1 MSFITVVPD
10 VVAASA
16 LRLSGVSAGLIDA
29 NAVAAVATT
38 DVLAAGVD
46 EVSAAIA
53 ALFSSHGHQYQLLN
67 AQADAWNARFMQT
80 LSAASGSYAAAEA
93 SGAATLQTLEQ
104 DVLALIN
111 APTNALL
118 GRPLIGP
125 GADGTTNA
133 QGIGTPGGAGGI
145 LIGSGGNG
153 GNSTAAGAAGGAGGA
168 AGLIGTGGNGGSG
181 GWGALGGAG
190 GTGGLLYGNGGWGGA
205 GGPVGIG
212 GAGGNAI
219 LWGTGGGGGIGG
231 ELAAGGAG
239 GSGGFLVGNG
249 GGGGTGGVLGAGGLG
264 GKAGLLG
271 TAGAQGAAGGQPTVA
286 LTYTSTNNYSTINL
300 SVGGA
305 PPIVT
310 EVDTGSGGLVIP
322 ITELDAQTIANLG
335 PSVGTGSVDYGGFQI
350 NHYTIY
356 KAPVD
361 FGNGML
367 TQPTTIGVIDKVE
380 EYQNG
385 SWVPVP
391 QSDWSNPKYAISA
404 NMGVGVGGAVD
415 QGLTSPLHQLP
426 GVLNQGFLMNEP
438 AGQLQFGP
446 NPFTPVTSVS
456 GGWYSTALGVQ
467 ITYNG
472 VSSATTPIVYQG
484 DGYAVIDSGGLGG
497 NFPHYTLPTSL
508 SQLTVGDNLPVG
520 TTVSVYATG
529 TQTLL
534 YTETV
539 TDTMKALGN
548 QPYVSSASDGAN
560 TGYYPF
566 LQGPIYFSY
575 SPADLGTAIWNYPPN
590 SP

>member
-1 MSFITVVPD
+1 MSFVSVVPD
-10 VVAASA
+10 VVGASA
-16 LRLSGVSAGLIDA
+16 SQLAGINAALGDA
-29 NAVAAVATT
+29 NSLAAVPTTRVVAAA
-38 DVLAAGVD
+38 VD
-46 EVSAAIA
+46 EVSTAIA
-53 ALFSSHGHQYQLLN
+53 ALFSAHGQQFQTLN
-67 AQADAWNARFMQT
+67 AQAAAWHNSFVHTVSDAG
-80 LSAASGSYAAAEA
+80 SSYAAAEA
-93 SGAATLQTLEQ
+93 AN
-104 DVLALIN
+104 VLALIN

-145 LIGSGGNG
+145 LWGSGGNG
-153 GNSTAAGAAGGAGGA
+153 GNSTAAGAPGGAGGA

-190 GTGGLLYGNGGWGGA
+190 GTGGWLYGNGGWGGA

-212 GAGGNAI
+212 GAGGNAF
-219 LWGTGGGGGIGG
+219 LWGSGGGGGTGG
-231 ELAAGGAG
+231 ELAAGGTG
-239 GSGGFLVGNG
+239 GSGGLLVGSG
-249 GGGGTGGVLGAGGLG
+249 GSGGTGGVLGAGGLG
-264 GKAGLLG
+264 GKAGLFG

-305 PPIVT
+305 APIVT

-380 EYQNG
+380 ELKNG
-385 SWVPVP
+385 NWVVVP
-391 QSDWSNPKYAISA
+391 QSDWSNPQYAISA

-415 QGLTSPLHQLP
+415 QGLTSPLHDLP
-426 GVLNQGFLMNEP
+426 GVLSQGFLMNEP

-446 NPFTPVTSVS
+446 NPFTPVTAVS

-467 ITYNG
+467 ITYDN
-472 VSSATTPIVYQG
+472 VSSAITPITYQG

-497 NFPHYTLPTSL
+497 NFPHYTLPSTLSSL
-508 SQLTVGDNLPVG
+508 SVGDNLPVG
-520 TTVSVYATG
+520 TMISVYTPVDPATG

-534 YTETV
+534 YTQTV

-575 SPADLGTAIWNYPPN
+575 TPADLGTAIWDYAP
-590 SP
+590 

>member
-1 MSFITVVPD
+1 MSWVSVVPD
-10 VVAASA
+10 VVDASA
-16 LRLSGVSAGLIDA
+16 WRLAGVGAGLGGA
-29 NAVAAVATT
+29 NAVAAASTTRVA
-38 DVLAAGVD
+38 VAAFD

-53 ALFSSHGHQYQLLN
+53 ALFSSHGQQFQVFN
-67 AQADAWNARFMQT
+67 AQAAAWHSRFVQT
-80 LSAASGSYAAAEA
+80 LTEASSRYAAAEA
-93 SGAATLQTLEQ
+93 GSAATLQTLEQ
-104 DVLALIN
+104 DLLTIIN

-153 GNSTAAGAAGGAGGA
+153 GNSTAAGASGGAGGA
-168 AGLIGTGGNGGSG
+168 AGLIGTGGAGGTG
-181 GWGALGGAG
+181 GWGAPGGAG

-212 GAGGNAI
+212 GAGGSAFV
-219 LWGTGGGGGIGG
+219 WGSGGGGGAGG
-231 ELAAGGAG
+231 ELAAGGVGGNGGYLIGTG
-239 GSGGFLVGNG
+239 GSGGA
-249 GGGGTGGVLGAGGLG
+249 GGVLGAGGLG
-264 GKAGLLG
+264 GKAGLVG

-286 LTYTSTNNYSTINL
+286 LTYTSANNYSTINL
-300 SVGGA
+300 SVGGGPA
-305 PPIVT
+305 IVT
-310 EVDTGSGGLVIP
+310 EVDTGSGGLIIP
-322 ITELDAQTIANLG
+322 ITELSAQTLQNLG
-335 PSVGTGSVDYGGFQI
+335 PSIGTGSVDYGGTQI
-350 NHYTIY
+350 NHYTVY
-356 KAPVD
+356 KTPVD

-367 TQPTTIGVIDKVE
+367 TQPTTMGVITAVE
-380 EYQNG
+380 EYTNG
-385 SWVPVP
+385 HWVPVA
-391 QSDWSNPKYAISA
+391 QSDWSKPQYAISA

-415 QGLTSPLHQLP
+415 QRLGSPLLDLP

-446 NPFTPVTSVS
+446 NPLTPVSSVS
-456 GGWYSTALGVQ
+456 GGWYSTALGLQ
-467 ITYNG
+467 ISYNG
-472 VSSATTPIVYQG
+472 VTSNITPILYQG
-484 DGYAVIDSGGLGG
+484 EGYAVIDSGGLGG
-497 NFPHYTLPTSL
+497 NYPHYTLPSTL

-520 TTVSVYATG
+520 TTISVYATD

-548 QPYVSSASDGAN
+548 QPYISAESDGAN

-575 SPADLGTAIWNYPPN
+575 SPTGLGTAIWDYPA
-590 SP
+590 

>member
-1 MSFITVVPD
+1 MSLLSVLPD
-10 VVAASA
+10 VVEASA
-16 LRLSGVSAGLIDA
+16 SQLAGVGAGLGDA
-29 NAVAAVATT
+29 NAVAAASTTRVA
-38 DVLAAGVD
+38 AAAVD

-53 ALFSSHGHQYQLLN
+53 ALFSSHGQQYQALN
-67 AQADAWNARFMQT
+67 AQAAAWHSQFVQT
-80 LSAASGSYAAAEA
+80 LTAASKGYAAAEA
-93 SGAATLQTLEQ
+93 GSAATLQTLGQ
-104 DVLALIN
+104 DLLDIIN

-153 GNSTAAGAAGGAGGA
+153 GTSTAAGAAGGAGGP
-168 AGLIGTGGNGGSG
+168 AGLIGTGGSGGAG
-181 GWGALGGAG
+181 GWGAVGGAG

-219 LWGTGGGGGIGG
+219 LWGSGGGGGTGG

-239 GSGGFLVGNG
+239 GSGGVLVGTG
-249 GGGGTGGVLGAGGLG
+249 GSGGTGGVLGAGGLG

-286 LTYTSTNNYSTINL
+286 LTYTPTNNYSTINL
-300 SVGGA
+300 SVGGG

-310 EVDTGSGGLVIP
+310 EVDTGSGGLIIP
-322 ITELDAQTIANLG
+322 ITELSAQTIQNFG
-335 PSVGTGSVDYGGFQI
+335 PSIGSGSVNYGGTQI
-350 NHYTIY
+350 NHYTVY
-356 KAPVD
+356 KTPVD

-367 TQPTTIGVIDKVE
+367 TQPTTLGVITAVE
-380 EYQNG
+380 EYTNG
-385 SWVPVP
+385 QWVPVA
-391 QSDWSNPKYAISA
+391 QSDWSKPQYAISA

-415 QGLTSPLHQLP
+415 QRLGSPLLDLP

-446 NPFTPVTSVS
+446 NPLPPVTPVS

-472 VSSATTPIVYQG
+472 VTSAITPIIYQG
-484 DGYAVIDSGGLGG
+484 EGYAVIDSGGLGG
-497 NFPHYTLPTSL
+497 NYPHYTLPSSL

-520 TTVSVYATG
+520 TTISVYASG

-534 YTETV
+534 YTQTV

-548 QPYVSSASDGAN
+548 QPYVSAASDGAN

-575 SPADLGTAIWNYPPN
+575 SPAGLGTAIWDYPA
-590 SP
+590 